1 MIKRSFVYLNLKIAM
16 VFLSYLFS
24 CSSNTDYKT
33 SSSDFFELGI
43 ENVILDTMNLAIDS
57 LTTIPENSQL
67 IRNDSV
73 FFFYNKSN
81 LSLEF
86 YHRFDSISFNRVFLE
101 SEGPNGLSGMNG
113 VYYISNDTIIG
124 SRVNELILFNI
135 KGKIYKRIKLNL
147 DGLGSFP
154 DLMIQ
159 GTKPIVF
166 FEDKLIISIFP
177 HLNPN
182 NKSHLENWKSF
193 VEIDLN
199 SGIAKSFG
207 ELPQV
212 MKDFVFGINYLNF
225 SFVKNSEDELIIS
238 FAPINDLFS
247 IDLNDPDRNLDRI
260 ILKDPNFNSAPPL
273 SDPKNSDMQYVL
285 SHYLFNNSFDAIYY
299 NGTNYIRIIQK
310 PISEDEFNSMSWAK
324 RKVMIWYDLNFVP
337 VLSHDLNSRS
347 LSYNMVYPLD
357 SAFISRVSS
366 SMEDNFQFVLFKN

>member
-147 DGLGSFP
+147 D
-154 DLMIQ
+154 
-159 GTKPIVF
+159 
-166 FEDKLIISIFP
+166 
-177 HLNPN
+177 
-182 NKSHLENWKSF
+182 
-193 VEIDLN
+193 
-199 SGIAKSFG
+199 
-207 ELPQV
+207 
-212 MKDFVFGINYLNF
+212 
-225 SFVKNSEDELIIS
+225 
-238 FAPINDLFS
+238 
-247 IDLNDPDRNLDRI
+247 
-260 ILKDPNFNSAPPL
+260 
-273 SDPKNSDMQYVL
+273 
-285 SHYLFNNSFDAIYY
+285 
-299 NGTNYIRIIQK
+299 
-310 PISEDEFNSMSWAK
+310 
-324 RKVMIWYDLNFVP
+324 
-337 VLSHDLNSRS
+337 
-347 LSYNMVYPLD
+347 
-357 SAFISRVSS
+357 
-366 SMEDNFQFVLFKN
+366 